1 MNNWLKR
8 GALALALG
16 AVCTLSGAAF
26 AEPKP
31 SILTPP
37 TRANPASAKG
47 GNDKGKSADAP
58 GAAVS
63 ASAAASAGAPPG
75 GPEDEKAKE
84 ERAAKAKAK
93 MADRLAKAKEVRA
106 EIKKKVEEKL
116 KGQPM
121 AGALKEELKRHAR
134 RLSRLERA
142 KDVAE
147 EAKDADTTARIDK
160 LIAKENGRHDKWMAG
175 FDAKAAGGDKDKAG
189 AK

>member
-8 GALALALG
+8 GALALVLG
-16 AVCTLSGAAF
+16 AVCTLSGAAL

-31 SILTPP
+31 GILTPP
-37 TRANPASAKG
+37 TRANPASAKAG
-47 GNDKGKSADAP
+47 SNDDKGKSADAP
-58 GAAVS
+58 SAALS
-63 ASAAASAGAPPG
+63 ASAAASAAAPPG
-75 GPEDEKAKE
+75 GPEDEKAIA

-93 MADRLAKAKEVRA
+93 MEDRKAKAKEHRA

-121 AGALKEELKRHAR
+121 VAAMKEELKRHAR

-147 EAKDADTTARIDK
+147 GANDADTVARIDK

-175 FDAKAAGGDKDKAG
+175 FDAKAG